1 MNVLLIALIVVL
13 LTLILM
19 RVLGKSVER
28 FATVTSDI
36 PAFLTALEEY
46 NTLYAGVCKANPAQ
60 LECSNYQA
68 PDTTNTVSGYKPPL
82 LPGAVAFLR
91 AVKAWDGTGAPPVLS
106 PGDFGDRLPT
116 TEALEPAIEFVYYA
130 KPATSNA
137 RFENSPRNPALTPLE
152 IWLNNSVNLWVTGAG
167 TAGVKYGAYL
177 SVGGKKYK
185 FTKLF
190 EKSNT
195 PVHTL
200 LVRNVAAGT
209 ELGVAYT
216 AISAYP
222 YRAVQGTVLETSDRL
237 FTLLLEA
244 TSQGSLNTAIDEL
257 VATPVASSSS
267 MAVAP
272 MVSSSEALPKAGAGA
287 NREVLDLPELTYYED
302 AWFRNRAL
310 FAKMYGSVGQPSDEV
325 KRYYQGAGAG
335 AEGQTYELTAL
346 KFLELD
352 RLILKGVTV
361 NGVVNVARLQGYKLE
376 VPYPYDPAMYDIL
389 NTMEEPSRDP
399 VGLKCYSL
407 TETQGKI
414 IGYFA
419 RRPYENLAETNLQ
432 LMGQFRANL
441 CASYGYYSKDGVE
454 ACKCEGCCIPVNYK
468 TTYGART
475 GGVRSSAVVAEAEA
489 KKELGSGDT
498 GGCIYTSRAYRL
510 KKRELPL
517 GVEEGDVCVKEGF
530 AGPEGQ
536 LCPSADFQSA
546 EPFKTRGFTE
556 DVGAAKAT
564 AGEAKGWRLFAQRVV
579 PAYLPGAEGLASQ
592 EGLLCP
598 ELGLRTSEGF
608 TPSDGCLLPSLPSP
622 YRLRRE
628 KPRLMTCG

>member
-1 MNVLLIALIVVL
+1 MNYIVIALIVVL

-19 RVLGKSVER
+19 RVVRPRSRGFETEGFVSV
-28 FATVTSDI
+28 AGDI

-46 NTLYAGVCKANPAQ
+46 NTLYTGVCKANPAQ
-60 LECSNYQA
+60 LECSNYQI
-68 PDTTNTVSGYKPPL
+68 PDTTNTISGYKPPQ

-91 AVKAWDGTGAPPVLS
+91 AVKAWDGTGAPPAPS
-106 PGDFGDRLPT
+106 AGDFGDRLPT
-116 TEALEPAIEFVYYA
+116 TETLEGGIEFVYYA
-130 KPATSNA
+130 KPATNNG
-137 RFENSPRNPALTPLE
+137 RFENSSANPALTPLE
-152 IWLNNSVNLWVTGAG
+152 LWLNNSVNMWVTGAG
-167 TAGVKYGAYL
+167 TAVVKYGTYL

-190 EKSNT
+190 ERSNT

-222 YRAVQGTVLETSDRL
+222 YRAVQGTPLETSDRL

-244 TSQGSLNTAIDEL
+244 TSQSALNSEIDAL
-257 VATPVASSSS
+257 VAMPVASSSS

-272 MVSSSEALPKAGAGA
+272 MVSSSETPPKAGVGA
-287 NREVLDLPELTYYED
+287 SREVLDLPELTYYED

-352 RLILKGVTV
+352 RLILKSVTA
-361 NGVVNVARLQGYKLE
+361 NGVVNVARLQGYRLE

-399 VGLKCYSL
+399 VGLKCYNL
-407 TETQGKI
+407 TETQAKI
-414 IGYFA
+414 MGYFSK
-419 RRPYENLAETNLQ
+419 RPYENLATTNLQ

-441 CASYGYYSKDGVE
+441 CASYGYYSKDNVGT
-454 ACKCEGCCIPVNYK
+454 CKCEGCCIPVNYK
-468 TTYGART
+468 TTYGMRT
-475 GGVRSSAVVAEAEA
+475 AGVRSSAVVAEAEA

-498 GGCIYTSRAYRL
+498 AGCIYTSRAYRL
-510 KKRELPL
+510 KKRQLPL
-517 GVEEGDVCVKEGF
+517 GVEEADVCVKEGF
-530 AGPEGQ
+530 ADPEGQ
-536 LCPSADFQSA
+536 LCPKLDCRSSLGFD
-546 EPFKTRGFTE
+546 TRTFTE

-564 AGEAKGWRLFAQRVV
+564 AGEAKGWRLFAQRMV
-579 PAYLPGAEGLASQ
+579 PAYLPGAEG
-592 EGLLCP
+592 
-598 ELGLRTSEGF
+598 F
-608 TPSDGCLLPSLPSP
+608 VDDCLTPSLPSP